1 MKNTLLRLS
10 SLCLITVFFLFSNS
24 IYAQD
29 PTTETL
35 SKDEIKLLKLEEK
48 VQRAKD
54 KITKTEGK
62 LAYAD
67 SLMQAGLEMTNE
79 ANSELDIIEAEEKIY
94 VKTESTKYK
103 NLRKTLKKAD
113 DDDVKSIESEIKAMN
128 SAYTK
133 GLKKFENRAKIEIKK
148 LTKGDSNITKAKE
161 KEKQYSP
168 VLKDNHKA
176 LELAE
181 EQLATFKAE
190 KEL

>member
-1 MKNTLLRLS
+1 MKNVLLRLL
-10 SLCLITVFFLFSNS
+10 SLFFLAIFFLFSNS

-29 PTTETL
+29 PATETL
-35 SKDEIKLLKLEEK
+35 SKDELKLIKLEEK

-54 KITKTEGK
+54 RITKTEGK

-67 SLMQAGLEMTNE
+67 SLMQAGLEMTDE
-79 ANSELDIIEAEEKIY
+79 ANAALDIIEAEEKIY
-94 VKTESTKYK
+94 IKTENAEYK
-103 NLRKTLKKAD
+103 ALRKTIKKAD
-113 DDDVKSIESEIKAMN
+113 DDEVKSIESEIKAKL
-128 SAYTK
+128 SAYNK
-133 GLKKFENRAKIEIKK
+133 GLKAFDKRAKIELKK
-148 LTKGDSNITKAKE
+148 LDKGYSNITKAKE

-181 EQLATFKAE
+181 EILATFKAE

>member
-1 MKNTLLRLS
+1 MKNVLLKLS
-10 SLCLITVFFLFSNS
+10 SLCFIAIFFLFSNS

-29 PTTETL
+29 PATETL
-35 SKDEIKLLKLEEK
+35 SKDELKLLKLEEK

-54 KITKTEGK
+54 RIKKTEDK

-67 SLMQAGLEMTNE
+67 SLMQAGLEMTDE
-79 ANSELDIIEAEEKIY
+79 ANTELDIIQSEEKAY
-94 VKTESTKYK
+94 VKAESIKYK
-103 NLRKTLKKAD
+103 NLKKTLKKAD
-113 DDDVKSIESEIKAMN
+113 DDDVKSIESELKAMN

-148 LTKGDSNITKAKE
+148 LTKGDSNISKAKD
-161 KEKQYSP
+161 KDKQYSP

-181 EQLATFKAE
+181 EQLANFKAE